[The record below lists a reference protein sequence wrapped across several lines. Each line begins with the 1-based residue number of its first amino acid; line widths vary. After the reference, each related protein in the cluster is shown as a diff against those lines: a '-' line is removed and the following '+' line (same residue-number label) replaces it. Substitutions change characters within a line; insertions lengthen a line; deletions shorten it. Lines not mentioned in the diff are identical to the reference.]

1 MDKTCETM
9 VFQTSDNRG
18 LWYLRKETQLDQLT
32 AWKQFPGLCIGRGKE
47 HSRFTKIRKQKSEF
61 RGQATQKEGRV
72 LEKEMHRKRQK
83 PAVGPLFL
91 VEYQPTM
98 CEKKLLKAGERATRK
113 E

>member
-1 MDKTCETM
+1 MIPEKGNTTRPTYCLEAISRPLYREG
-9 VFQTSDNRG
+9 QRA
-18 LWYLRKETQLDQLT
+18 R
-32 AWKQFPGLCIGRGKE
+32 
-47 HSRFTKIRKQKSEF
+47 RFTKIRKQKSEF